1 VLGGQHPGR
10 DQDRLAG
17 SGHADPARAGGHRQP
32 NVVERRPVE
41 VMVDVEMDVEM
52 DVEQRRHEQREVRCN
67 YAQVSRSTTAIVAH
81 QAVPSAATS
90 GRRDSA
96 AGSMIVHVANARD
109 RAVTE
114 DCSMPISVIVSYD
127 GTANDDDAIAL
138 GQMLQAGGAAL
149 SLAYVRHTREYDP
162 RREELAQ
169 HDAERRLEQGAVWL
183 DNLDVP
189 RHVVVDRSTGSGLG
203 KLAAAE
209 QAALIVFGS
218 DYRTPPGRVEPGSS
232 AQQLLEGGSVA
243 VAVAAA
249 GLRTAGH
256 ASIRTISVA
265 LSENDDAPQ
274 ETAAA
279 LAAAVGASIS
289 AAEDPGADLIVVGS
303 AASGAPGQI
312 ALSGAA
318 RSKLD
323 SARSSVLVLPRA
335 TPILF

>member
-1 VLGGQHPGR
+1 
-10 DQDRLAG
+10 
-17 SGHADPARAGGHRQP
+17 
-32 NVVERRPVE
+32 
-41 VMVDVEMDVEM
+41 
-52 DVEQRRHEQREVRCN
+52 
-67 YAQVSRSTTAIVAH
+67 
-81 QAVPSAATS
+81 
-90 GRRDSA
+90 
-96 AGSMIVHVANARD
+96 
-109 RAVTE
+109 
-114 DCSMPISVIVSYD
+114 MPISVIVSYD